1 VVADAVGRLVANGV
15 CGRIKEAQTKLEINI
30 FELEQTNISTT
41 HIACVS
47 GCTAWAKKLIKLV
60 FVRTLL
66 NFHQI

>member
-1 VVADAVGRLVANGV
+1 LRCWQCQLEINSVEVVADAVGRLVANGV

-47 GCTAWAKKLIKLV
+47 GCTA
-60 FVRTLL
+60 
-66 NFHQI
+66 